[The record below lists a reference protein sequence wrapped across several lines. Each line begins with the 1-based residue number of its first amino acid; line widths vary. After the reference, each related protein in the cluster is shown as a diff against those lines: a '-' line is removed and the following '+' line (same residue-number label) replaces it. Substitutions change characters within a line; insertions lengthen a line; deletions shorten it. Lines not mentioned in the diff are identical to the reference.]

1 MKKVLIML
9 MAAGLIAA
17 TVTAQETDTPFKSD
31 SAKLS
36 YSIGLNI
43 ATSLKAQGIDI
54 DADALTKGL
63 ADGLGDGEPL
73 ITMDEARSTIQAFQ
87 QEMQAKQMAKMKEQA
102 GENEKA
108 GEAFLAENAKKD
120 GVVVLPSGLQYQ
132 VMEPGDGPKPTA
144 SDTVKV
150 NYRGTLI
157 DGTEFDS
164 SYKRNEPA
172 VFGVDKVIPGWTE
185 ALQLMP
191 VGAKWKLFIPAKL
204 AYGERGTPGGPIPP
218 NATLVFEVEL
228 LGIQ

>member
-1 MKKVLIML
+1 MRNLSIIV
-9 MAAGLIAA
+9 AAAVVAAA
-17 TVTAQETDTPFKSD
+17 TVSAQEAPAPFANDT
-31 SAKLS
+31 AKLS

-43 ATSLKAQGIDI
+43 ASSLKAQGIDL
-54 DADALTKGL
+54 DAETLAKGI
-63 ADGLGDGEPL
+63 ADGLGDGATL
-73 ITMDEARSTIQAFQ
+73 ITMDEARQTIQAFQ
-87 QEMQAKQMAKMKEQA
+87 QEMQAKQMAKMKQQA
-102 GENEKA
+102 DDNGKA

-132 VMEPGDGPKPTA
+132 VIEPGDGPKPKAT
-144 SDTVKV
+144 DTVKV
-150 NYRGTLI
+150 HYRGTLI

-164 SYKRNEPA
+164 SYERNEPA

-185 ALQLMP
+185 AMQLMP

-228 LGIQ
+228 LGIE